1 MWHKSKQWTL
11 AKENANLRSK
21 NWNRTSG
28 RRIKFSLSLS
38 FSGSTSDIHSAASPN
53 WDPERFDL
61 FLARKRI
68 SPGFIS
74 HGIDWSP
81 PSGFLQVD
89 SGGPICSFTKGFAW
103 SSHHKYQ
110 SIGIILPFC
119 HQGRLKNRSLP
130 LVSSGGFYVPEWAL
144 VLKALLHC
152 CLKRKNKLVRIFKC
166 LSRTCGPDFARS
178 IPKCTQSSWRNILT
192 SEPRK
197 PTCEPWAGAP
207 ALPVPCARWN
217 VVAVMAEPVPAT
229 VQPFHLLRR
238 VPPQVARSQISTV
251 STFRNT
257 AAPWTVWRWGP
268 RSGQMVGPAPKCAA
282 TKQLGSPV
290 STASVASEHVI
301 NNAGCRS
308 KDHAPIDVQTD
319 GTQRFCSNHSYLW
332 ICWN

>member
-28 RRIKFSLSLS
+28 GRIKFSLSLS

-61 FLARKRI
+61 FLARNWG
-68 SPGFIS
+68 SPQVSSVTELIGRHHLGFCRLMLEAQFGHS
-74 HGIDWSP
+74 QKASLGRLATNMSQLGSSCQSATRD
-81 PSGFLQVD
+81 
-89 SGGPICSFTKGFAW
+89 AW
-103 SSHHKYQ
+103 SQLATCQFRWVLCSRMGPGLE
-110 SIGIILPFC
+110 S
-119 HQGRLKNRSLP
+119 SAP
-130 LVSSGGFYVPEWAL
+130 LLSQT
-144 VLKALLHC
+144 K
-152 CLKRKNKLVRIFKC
+152 KKKLVRIFKC
-166 LSRTCGPDFARS
+166 LSRTCGPDFARG
-178 IPKCTQSSWRNILT
+178 IPKCTQSSWWNILT

-197 PTCEPWAGAP
+197 PTCEQRVL
-207 ALPVPCARWN
+207 LPCQYHVHVEMSSLSWPSQCQQLFN
-217 VVAVMAEPVPAT
+217 PSN
-229 VQPFHLLRR
+229 LLRR
-238 VPPQVARSQISTV
+238 VPPQVARSQI

-301 NNAGCRS
+301 NTAGWRY
-308 KDHAPIDVQTD
+308 KDHAPVDVQTD